1 VKPRLSSERGNAML
15 VASSIYEAAKY
26 FELFQRAP
34 FKGKCA
40 VVTSYNPQAK
50 DVTLEETGANTETE
64 KQFLYNTYKALLKDV
79 VAQSGKTQTETY
91 EDEVKKLF
99 QKQPANMRLL
109 IVVNKLLTGF
119 DAPPCTYLYIDQSMQ
134 DHGLFQAICRTN
146 RLNGDD
152 KEFGYIVDYKDLFKK
167 VQGAMAVYTSELD
180 DGDGGASPEV
190 LLQDRLKAGRERLEE
205 TREAIALLCEPVEP
219 PKGELEHIH
228 FFCGN
233 TEIPEDL
240 QEREP
245 RRVSLYKG
253 TATLVRAYA
262 NIADD
267 LPEAGYSN
275 TEITRLKQEV
285 SDTLKLREIIRQASG
300 ETIDLK
306 SYEADMRHLIDT
318 YIQAD
323 AARPISDFGET
334 GLVEL
339 IVKSGIADAVNKL
352 PQGIRNNPAAV
363 AETIAN
369 NVRSTIVR
377 EQLNDPAFYDK
388 MSALLNE
395 IIADL
400 RAQRIS
406 YQEFL
411 KRVAQLAKKLVAG
424 QEQDTPEQI
433 STRGLRALYSNL
445 AQDKEL
451 AVKIDEAVKKARP
464 ADWRSTQA
472 KRLVVKQTLWNI
484 LQDAQEVERIFR
496 IIERHE
502 EY

>member
-1 VKPRLSSERGNAML
+1 
-15 VASSIYEAAKY
+15 
-26 FELFQRAP
+26 
-34 FKGKCA
+34 
-40 VVTSYNPQAK
+40 
-50 DVTLEETGANTETE
+50 
-64 KQFLYNTYKALLKDV
+64 
-79 VAQSGKTQTETY
+79 
-91 EDEVKKLF
+91 
-99 QKQPANMRLL
+99 
-109 IVVNKLLTGF
+109 
-119 DAPPCTYLYIDQSMQ
+119 MQ

-146 RLNGDD
+146 RLDGDD

-167 VQGAMAVYTSELD
+167 VQGAMSVYTSELD
-180 DGDGGASPEV
+180 DSDGASPEV
-190 LLQDRLKAGRERLEE
+190 LLQDRLQAGRERLEE
-205 TREAIALLCEPVEP
+205 AREAIALLCEPVEP
-219 PKGELEHIH
+219 PKSELEHIH

-245 RRVSLYKG
+245 RRVALYKG
-253 TATLVRAYA
+253 TAALVRAYA

-275 TEITRLKQEV
+275 AEIVRLRQEMN
-285 SDTLKLREIIRQASG
+285 DTLKLREMIRQASG

-339 IVKSGIADAVNKL
+339 IVKSGIADAVNNL
-352 PQGIRNNPAAV
+352 SQSIRNNPAAV

-445 AQDKEL
+445 GQDKEL
-451 AVKIDEAVKKARP
+451 AVEIDAAVKKVRP

-472 KRLVVKQTLWNI
+472 KRLVVKQALWNI
-484 LQDAQEVERIFR
+484 LKDADELERIFR

>member
-1 VKPRLSSERGNAML
+1 
-15 VASSIYEAAKY
+15 
-26 FELFQRAP
+26 
-34 FKGKCA
+34 
-40 VVTSYNPQAK
+40 
-50 DVTLEETGANTETE
+50 
-64 KQFLYNTYKALLKDV
+64 
-79 VAQSGKTQTETY
+79 
-91 EDEVKKLF
+91 
-99 QKQPANMRLL
+99 
-109 IVVNKLLTGF
+109 VN
-119 DAPPCTYLYIDQSMQ
+119 
-134 DHGLFQAICRTN
+134 
-146 RLNGDD
+146 
-152 KEFGYIVDYKDLFKK
+152 
-167 VQGAMAVYTSELD
+167 
-180 DGDGGASPEV
+180 
-190 LLQDRLKAGRERLEE
+190 
-205 TREAIALLCEPVEP
+205 
-219 PKGELEHIH
+219 
-228 FFCGN
+228 
-233 TEIPEDL
+233 
-240 QEREP
+240 
-245 RRVSLYKG
+245 
-253 TATLVRAYA
+253 
-262 NIADD
+262 
-267 LPEAGYSN
+267 
-275 TEITRLKQEV
+275 
-285 SDTLKLREIIRQASG
+285 DTLKLREMIRRASG

-339 IVKSGIADAVNKL
+339 IVKSGIAEAVNKL

-411 KRVAQLAKKLVAG
+411 KRVARLAKKLVAG

-445 AQDKEL
+445 GQDKEL

-484 LQDAQEVERIFR
+484 LQDADEVERIFR